1 MNLNILSSNC
11 QFDVIQPHNVF
22 IDKNMSRTSTSKLL
36 PYYYHALAVAIPLKE
51 KMDYCTGATIL
62 MESMAMHK
70 PVIITAS
77 KANLIDVKK
86 EKIGLEV
93 DYGDVNGWREA
104 ILYLVEHPDEL
115 KEMGERAYH
124 LAKTRYNYNNYC
136 KQIFREIEK
145 YK

>member
-1 MNLNILSSNC
+1 
-11 QFDVIQPHNVF
+11 
-22 IDKNMSRTSTSKLL
+22 
-36 PYYYHALAVAIPLKE
+36 
-51 KMDYCTGATIL
+51 

-86 EKIGLEV
+86 ERIGLEV

-104 ILYLVEHPDEL
+104 ILYLMEHPDEA

-124 LAKTRYNYNNYC
+124 LATTRYNYNNYC
-136 KQIFREIEK
+136 KQIFMEIEK